1 MVGRYGRDVC
11 VCAVDGLAVSVGDC
25 AVGVSVNI
33 FRQCPI
39 YIADPKIC
47 SGINSARADGVDEY
61 SVGEQTCE
69 HHYKHL

>member
-1 MVGRYGRDVC
+1 
-11 VCAVDGLAVSVGDC
+11 LVGDC

-33 FRQCPI
+33 FRECPI